1 MRTFPGSICEAFDQT
16 AAANGTRPALA
27 GDAEALT
34 YTELAARADRIGS
47 WLLARGV
54 GRGKTVGLFAQRS
67 PDAIAAILGILKAGA
82 AYLPLDPGYPKNLL
96 QYIYEDSKPT
106 LLLVQDALVASR
118 PQDVFWSG
126 ETLSLG
132 ADRDLP
138 ETDPEA
144 FSWPEIGP
152 DDVAYI
158 MYTSGS
164 TGLSCDWSLT
174 TISLPSA
181 PTRSSCS
188 WRPCHSTRRHLRS
201 GARCCTAASWQLSPI
216 PTRRSMT

>member
-1 MRTFPGSICEAFDQT
+1 MRTFPGSISEAFDQT
-16 AAANGTRPALA
+16 AAANGARPALA
-27 GDAEALT
+27 GDAEELT
-34 YTELAARADRIGS
+34 YAQLAARADRIGS
-47 WLLARGV
+47 WLLARGI

-67 PDAIAAILGILKAGA
+67 PDAIATILGILKAGA

-96 QYIYEDSKPT
+96 QYIYEDSKPA

-126 ETLSLG
+126 ETFSLG

-138 ETDPEA
+138 ETDPGA

-164 TGLSCDWSLT
+164 TG
-174 TISLPSA
+174 
-181 PTRSSCS
+181 
-188 WRPCHSTRRHLRS
+188 RPK
-201 GARCCTAASWQLSPI
+201 GVVVP
-216 PTRRSMT
+216 